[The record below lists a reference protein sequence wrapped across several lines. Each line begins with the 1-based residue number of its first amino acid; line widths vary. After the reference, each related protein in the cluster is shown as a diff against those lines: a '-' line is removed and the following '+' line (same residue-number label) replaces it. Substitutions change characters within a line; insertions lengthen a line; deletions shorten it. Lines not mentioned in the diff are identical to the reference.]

1 MSSATVEE
9 VLACLADVLELR
21 PSDLDPDAPLTA
33 LGLESFTAVRLR
45 RRLLEESG
53 LELPLTAFLGSATAR
68 TVAAGIVPDEPAQGG
83 QSFPLTPIQTAY
95 LVGRDPAFPL
105 GGVATYYYF
114 EYDRVPQEPQE
125 TDLDRLQ
132 SAWNRLVR
140 RHPMLRM
147 VVGADARQTVLD
159 QVPDYAFARTDLRG
173 ESPERVERALEALR
187 AECSHQVLPADR
199 WPLFDLRAALLP
211 DGRTRLF
218 VGVDVLALD
227 LMSWMRL
234 MREWGRYTADPG
246 LELPA
251 PPLGFADLVRRR
263 LEDPAEQRRRE
274 LDSAYWARRAPGLP
288 DGPALPWTRGP
299 AGFSGHRLVR
309 HAADLPAEEWAQ
321 LRKQGAAH
329 GLSPTGLL
337 LAAFGLVLQ
346 RWGAR
351 ESFCLN
357 TTLFDRDDLA
367 RGDDT
372 PGLDGIVG
380 DFTSTVLVEIPVA
393 DPGRWYGFAGYAAA
407 VNRRFWADLDHRAV
421 SGMEALSAA
430 IESGERPRV
439 TDAATGLPI
448 PTHTVVFTSG
458 VGLAGTGEPPAAWL
472 GTEVFGVSQTPQV
485 MLDHI
490 VWDEDGRLRIAW
502 DAVDGALPAGFVDG
516 MLAAHVRLL
525 RRLAGEPELWTDPAL
540 GWDPSFLA
548 DEDVAGGAF
557 GGAGP
562 LLDDPLRAAAGRV
575 PAAPALL
582 TLTREVTA
590 GDLAE
595 RARRTGR
602 ALAALGI
609 GPGDLV
615 AVVADKGLAQVTA
628 LLGVLAC
635 GAGYV
640 PVEPSWPAG
649 RVASLSEQA
658 SIRTALLAPEADGT
672 AWPEHVRVHRLD
684 ADGVLRPPASGEP
697 RRPALASEEPRR
709 PAPDDLAY
717 AIFTSGSTGRPKGV
731 AIEHRAARTTLDD
744 LDARFPLG
752 PDDRV
757 LALSAYSFDLSV
769 YDIFSVLGS
778 GGAVVLPEAH
788 RQRDPGHWLE
798 LMARHRVTVWNT
810 APALLEMLVEYAE
823 LEPEVVREALSTL
836 RLVFLSADWIP
847 VTLPDRLRA
856 LAPDAEVVSL
866 GGATEAS
873 IWSICHPIGAVDP
886 SWPSIPY
893 GRALGGQSF
902 HILDQHGR
910 PCPVG
915 EPGELHIGGD
925 GLARG
930 YVGDPGQTAERFIT
944 HPILR
949 RRLYRTGDLGRWRYD
964 GTIEF
969 LGRLDRQVK
978 IRGHRIELGE
988 IEATLD
994 RHPAV
999 RQAVARA
1006 VPGPDERPRLVCHVV
1021 PADPAAPPSDDEL
1034 AEALRASLPGF
1045 MVPNRF
1051 LITDALPITD
1061 NGKVDYKALANP
1073 YRSSGSPDKDEA
1085 VMPGDGPQT
1094 QASPGAAPPAQ
1105 APPATVAH
1113 AQESPA
1119 TVAHAQE
1126 PPANVTH
1133 AQAPHATVP
1142 PAQAISAI
1150 LARGLRL
1157 TLTVSPDG
1165 VMELVVEGGADGP
1178 PPTRDLATP
1187 PQPATPQPTSPQAAT
1202 PSAGPQPASHREPPP
1217 AAPATSQAGPDP
1229 QVERAVARVFSELL
1243 KTPVD
1248 VSTPFFRLGASS
1260 LTMVLAH
1267 RALRAELDEGLTVVD
1282 MFARPTVRELATHIT
1297 ARRQASGNATPPQR
1311 EGSPPAPDPASAP
1324 PAQPTR
1330 PASAQPARPTQQA
1343 ADQRASD
1350 QPASTQAAAR
1360 RAARARAA
1368 ELAG

>member
-21 PSDLDPDAPLTA
+21 PSDLDPDVPLTA

-68 TVAAGIVPDEPAQGG
+68 TVAAGIVPDEPAEGG
-83 QSFPLTPIQTAY
+83 ESFPLTPIQTAY

-105 GGVATYYYF
+105 GGVATFYYF
-114 EYDRVPQEPQE
+114 EYDRVPQSPQE
-125 TDLDRLQ
+125 EDLDRLQ

-159 QVPDYAFARTDLRG
+159 QVPDYAITRTDLRA
-173 ESPERVERALEALR
+173 ESPERVEQALEALR
-187 AECSHQVLPADR
+187 AQCSHQVLPADR

-246 LELPA
+246 LELPP

-263 LEDPAEQRRRE
+263 LEDPAELRRRE
-274 LDSAYWARRAPGLP
+274 MDSAYWARRAPVLP

-309 HAADLPAEEWAQ
+309 HAAELPAEEWAQ

-351 ESFCLN
+351 DPFCLN

-367 RGDDT
+367 LGDDT
-372 PGLDGIVG
+372 PGLDSIVG

-407 VNRRFWADLDHRAV
+407 VNRQFWADLDHRAV
-421 SGMEALSAA
+421 SGMEALRAA

-439 TDAATGLPI
+439 TDEATGLPV

-458 VGLAGTGEPPAAWL
+458 VGLAGPGEPPAAWL

-525 RRLAGEPELWTDPAL
+525 RRLATEPELWTDPAL
-540 GWDPSFLA
+540 GWDPSFLP
-548 DEDVAGGAF
+548 DEEVAGGAF

-562 LLDDPLRAAAGRV
+562 LLDDPLRAAAGRA
-575 PAAPALL
+575 PSAPALL
-582 TLTREVTA
+582 DLTREVTA
-590 GDLAE
+590 QDLAG
-595 RARRTGR
+595 RALQTGR

-615 AVVADKGLAQVTA
+615 AVVADKGIAQVTA
-628 LLGVLAC
+628 LLGVLAG

-658 SIRTALLAPEADGT
+658 SIRTALLAPEADDT
-672 AWPEHVRVHRLD
+672 AWPEHVSVHRLD
-684 ADGVLRPPASGEP
+684 ADGVLRLPGPDEA
-697 RRPALASEEPRR
+697 EPRR

-744 LDARFPLG
+744 LDERFPLG

-823 LEPEVVREALSTL
+823 LEPETVREALSTL

-847 VTLPDRLRA
+847 VTLPGRLRA
-856 LAPDAEVVSL
+856 LAPGAEVVSL

-873 IWSICHPIGAVDP
+873 IWSICHPIREVDP

-893 GRALGGQSF
+893 GRALHGQSF
-902 HILDQHGR
+902 HILDEHGR

-994 RHPAV
+994 RLPAV

-1006 VPGPDERPRLVCHVV
+1006 VPGPDDRPRLVCHVV

-1034 AEALRASLPGF
+1034 VEALRASLPGF

-1051 LITDALPITD
+1051 LITDTLPITD
-1061 NGKVDYKALANP
+1061 NGKIDYKALANP
-1073 YRSSGSPDKDEA
+1073 YRSSGSPAEA
-1085 VMPGDGPQT
+1085 EGEGEAEDVVPGDELR
-1094 QASPGAAPPAQ
+1094 AQ
-1105 APPATVAH
+1105 APPTTAPQAT
-1113 AQESPA
+1113 
-1119 TVAHAQE
+1119 
-1126 PPANVTH
+1126 
-1133 AQAPHATVP
+1133 
-1142 PAQAISAI
+1142 AISTTVT
-1150 LARGLRL
+1150 RGLRL
-1157 TLTVSPDG
+1157 SLTVSPDG
-1165 VMELVVEGGADGP
+1165 VMELVVEGAADGP
-1178 PPTRDLATP
+1178 PARDPATPPARDLATP
-1187 PQPATPQPTSPQAAT
+1187 PPPATPG
-1202 PSAGPQPASHREPPP
+1202 AGPQPASRQEPPP
-1217 AAPATSQAGPDP
+1217 AAPATLQAGPDP

-1243 KTPVD
+1243 KTPVE

-1267 RALRAELDEGLTVVD
+1267 RTLRAELDEGLTVVD
-1282 MFARPTVRELATHIT
+1282 MFARPTVRELATFIT
-1297 ARRQASGNATPPQR
+1297 ARRQASGAAAPAPRENPPPVHAAPALR
-1311 EGSPPAPDPASAP
+1311 EGPPPVDT
-1324 PAQPTR
+1324 AQPPR
-1330 PASAQPARPTQQA
+1330 ESPSLAS
-1343 ADQRASD
+1343 SD
-1350 QPASTQAAAR
+1350 QAAAR

>member
-1 MSSATVEE
+1 MGSATVEE

-21 PSDLDPDAPLTA
+21 PSDLDPDAPLTT

-53 LELPLTAFLGSATAR
+53 LGFPLTAFLGSATAR
-68 TVAAGIVPDEPAQGG
+68 TVAAGIVPDEPAGDG
-83 QSFPLTPIQTAY
+83 ESFPLTPIQTAY

-105 GGVATYYYF
+105 GGVATFYYF
-114 EYDRVPQEPQE
+114 EYDRVPQGSQE
-125 TDLDRLQ
+125 ADLDRLET
-132 SAWNRLVR
+132 AWNRLVR

-159 QVPDYAFARTDLRG
+159 QVPGYAITRTDLRG
-173 ESPERVERALEALR
+173 ESPERAGQALESLR
-187 AECSHQVLPADR
+187 AECSHQVLPTDR

-263 LEDPAEQRRRE
+263 LEDPAELRRRE
-274 LDSAYWARRAPGLP
+274 QASAYWARRAPGLP
-288 DGPALPWTRGP
+288 DGPGLPWTRGP
-299 AGFSGHRLVR
+299 AEFSGHRLVR
-309 HAADLPAEEWAQ
+309 HAAELPAEEWAQ

-351 ESFCLN
+351 DPFCLN

-367 RGDDT
+367 LGDDT
-372 PGLDGIVG
+372 PGLDSIVG
-380 DFTSTVLVEIPVA
+380 DFTSTVLVEVPVA

-407 VNRRFWADLDHRAV
+407 VNRQFWTDLDHRAV
-421 SGMEALSAA
+421 SGMEALRAA

-439 TDAATGLPI
+439 TDPATGLPL

-458 VGLAGTGEPPAAWL
+458 VGLAGPGEPPAAWL

-525 RRLAGEPELWTDPAL
+525 RRLATEPELWTDPAL

-562 LLDDPLRAAAGRV
+562 LLDEPLRAAARRA
-575 PAAPALL
+575 PSAPALL
-582 TLTREVTA
+582 DLTREVTA
-590 GDLAE
+590 RDLAG
-595 RARRTGR
+595 RALRTGR
-602 ALAALGI
+602 ALAALGV

-615 AVVADKGLAQVTA
+615 AVVADKGIAQVTA
-628 LLGVLAC
+628 LLGVLAS

-658 SIRTALLAPEADGT
+658 SIRTALLAPEADDT
-672 AWPEHVRVHRLD
+672 AWPEHVGAHRLD
-684 ADGVLRPPASGEP
+684 ADGVLRRADS
-697 RRPALASEEPRR
+697 AQPRR

-731 AIEHRAARTTLDD
+731 AVEHRAARTTLDD
-744 LDARFPLG
+744 LDDRFPLG

-778 GGAVVLPEAH
+778 GGAVVVPEAH

-823 LEPEVVREALSTL
+823 LEPEAVREALSTL

-856 LAPDAEVVSL
+856 LAPGAEVVSL

-873 IWSICHPIGAVDP
+873 IWSICHPIGQVDP

-902 HILDQHGR
+902 HILDEHGR

-1006 VPGPDERPRLVCHVV
+1006 VPGPDERPRLVCYVV

-1051 LITDALPITD
+1051 LLMDSLPITG
-1061 NGKVDYKALANP
+1061 NGKIDYKALASP
-1073 YRSSGSPDKDEA
+1073 YRPSGSPAEDEA
-1085 VMPGDGPQT
+1085 PAPE
-1094 QASPGAAPPAQ
+1094 AALHEQ
-1105 APPATVAH
+1105 APPT
-1113 AQESPA
+1113 
-1119 TVAHAQE
+1119 T
-1126 PPANVTH
+1126 
-1133 AQAPHATVP
+1133 APEAK
-1142 PAQAISAI
+1142 AISTTVT
-1150 LARGLRL
+1150 RGLRL
-1157 TLTVSPDG
+1157 SLTVSPDG
-1165 VMELVVEGGADGP
+1165 VMELVVEGGTDGP
-1178 PPTRDLATP
+1178 LTHEIATTLAPATP
-1187 PQPATPQPTSPQAAT
+1187 LPSAATLPSVTPGADPQPAPHA
-1202 PSAGPQPASHREPPP
+1202 EPPSPAP
-1217 AAPATSQAGPDP
+1217 AASQAGPDP

-1267 RALRAELDEGLTVVD
+1267 RALRAELDEELTVVD
-1282 MFARPTVRELATHIT
+1282 MFARPTVRELATFIT
-1297 ARRQASGNATPPQR
+1297 TRKEASRDATPPPRQ
-1311 EGSPPAPDPASAP
+1311 SPPPASGP
-1324 PAQPTR
+1324 
-1330 PASAQPARPTQQA
+1330 
-1343 ADQRASD
+1343 ASD
-1350 QPASTQAAAR
+1350 QPASDQPASDQPASDQPAPDHAAAR

>member
-1 MSSATVEE
+1 MGSATVEE

-21 PSDLDPDAPLTA
+21 PSDLDPDVPLTA

-53 LELPLTAFLGSATAR
+53 LDLPLTAFLGNATAR
-68 TVAAGIVPDEPAQGG
+68 TVATGTVADNAADAGE
-83 QSFPLTPIQTAY
+83 SFPLTPIQAAY

-114 EYDRVPQEPQE
+114 EYDRRPQDAPEA
-125 TDLDRLQ
+125 DLDRLET
-132 SAWNRLVR
+132 AWNRLVR

-147 VVGADARQTVLD
+147 VVDSDARQRVLD
-159 QVPDYAFARTDLRG
+159 QVPDYTIARTDLRG
-173 ESPERVERALEALR
+173 ENPERVEQTLDALR
-187 AECSHQVLPADR
+187 ARCSHQVLPADR
-199 WPLFDLRAALLP
+199 WPLFDLCAALLP

-218 VGVDVLALD
+218 IGVDVLALD

-234 MREWGRYTADPG
+234 MREWGRFVADPG

-263 LEDPAEQRRRE
+263 LDDPAERRRRE
-274 LDSAYWARRAPGLP
+274 MDAAYWARRAPGLP

-299 AGFSGHRLVR
+299 ADFNAHRITR
-309 HAADLPAEEWAQ
+309 HAAELSAEDWAQ

-351 ESFCLN
+351 EPFCLN

-367 RGDDT
+367 LGDDT
-372 PGLDGIVG
+372 PGLDSIVG
-380 DFTSTVLVEIPVA
+380 DFTSTVLVEIPTA
-393 DPGRWYGFAGYAAA
+393 DPGRWYGFAGYAAT
-407 VNRRFWADLDHRAV
+407 VNRQFWTDLEHRAV
-421 SGMEALSAA
+421 SGMEALRTA
-430 IESGERPRV
+430 IEAGERPRV
-439 TDAATGLPI
+439 TDPATGLPV

-458 VGLAGTGEPPAAWL
+458 VGLAGQGEAPAAWL

-525 RRLAGEPELWTDPAL
+525 RRLATEPELWTNPAL
-540 GWDPSFLA
+540 GWDPSFLG
-548 DEDVAGGAF
+548 DEDVPGGVF
-557 GGAGP
+557 DGAGP
-562 LLDDPLRAAAGRV
+562 LLDDPLRAAAERDRS
-575 PAAPALL
+575 APALL
-582 TLTREVTA
+582 DLAREVTA
-590 GDLAE
+590 EELAGQ
-595 RARRTGR
+595 AARTGR
-602 ALAALGI
+602 ALAALGV
-609 GPGDLV
+609 GSGDLV
-615 AVVADKGLAQVTA
+615 AVAADKGIRQVTA
-628 LLGVLAC
+628 LLGVLAS

-640 PVEPSWPAG
+640 PVEPSWPAS
-649 RVASLSEQA
+649 RVAALCEQA
-658 SIRTALLAPEADGT
+658 SIGLALLAPESDAT
-672 AWPEHVRVHRLD
+672 VWPDQVTVHRLD
-684 ADGVLRPPASGEP
+684 DDGVLHVPDEAEP
-697 RRPALASEEPRR
+697 RRPE
-709 PAPDDLAY
+709 PDDLAY
-717 AIFTSGSTGRPKGV
+717 VIFTSGSTGRPKGV

-744 LDARFPLG
+744 LAERFPLRA
-752 PDDRV
+752 DDRV
-757 LALSAYSFDLSV
+757 LALSAFSFDLSV
-769 YDIFSVLGS
+769 YDIFSILGS
-778 GGAVVLPEAH
+778 GGAVVLPEAR

-798 LMARHRVTVWNT
+798 LMARRRVTVWNT

-823 LEPEVVREALSTL
+823 LEPEAVREAMSTL

-847 VTLPDRLRA
+847 VTLPGRLRA
-856 LAPDAEVVSL
+856 LAPHAEVVSL

-873 IWSICHPIGAVDP
+873 IWSICYPIGEVDP

-893 GRALGGQSF
+893 GRALRGQSF
-902 HILDQHGR
+902 HILDEHGR

-994 RHPAV
+994 RLPAV

-1006 VPGPDERPRLVCHVV
+1006 VPGPDDRPRLVCYVV

-1034 AEALRASLPGF
+1034 IETLRANLPGF

-1051 LITDALPITD
+1051 LTMDALPITD
-1061 NGKVDYKALANP
+1061 NGKIDYKALINP
-1073 YRSSGSPDKDEA
+1073 YQRSEAPARDAAPSAAGSPEA
-1085 VMPGDGPQT
+1085 QPAPWPATEENAQRAAVT
-1094 QASPGAAPPAQ
+1094 SPRAQ
-1105 APPATVAH
+1105 ALTATV
-1113 AQESPA
+1113 
-1119 TVAHAQE
+1119 T
-1126 PPANVTH
+1126 
-1133 AQAPHATVP
+1133 
-1142 PAQAISAI
+1142 
-1150 LARGLRL
+1150 RGLRL
-1157 TLTVSPDG
+1157 SLTVSPDG
-1165 VMELVVEGGADGP
+1165 VMELVVEGGAGGNGH
-1178 PPTRDLATP
+1178 PTPDAAGSPRPATFTASP
-1187 PQPATPQPTSPQAAT
+1187 QLTTSTAEPSALRQPATSTAE
-1202 PSAGPQPASHREPPP
+1202 PSALPPPATSTAAPHQEPPP
-1217 AAPATSQAGPDP
+1217 SPASSTSAGGPDP

-1248 VSTPFFRLGASS
+1248 VTTPFFRLGASS
-1260 LTMVLAH
+1260 LTVVLAH

-1282 MFARPTVRELATHIT
+1282 MFARPTVRELATFIT
-1297 ARRQASGNATPPQR
+1297 ARREASSTTIASPQD
-1311 EGSPPAPDPASAP
+1311 SPPPAAEPESASA
-1324 PAQPTR
+1324 R
-1330 PASAQPARPTQQA
+1330 
-1343 ADQRASD
+1343 
-1350 QPASTQAAAR
+1350 AAAR

>member
-21 PSDLDPDAPLTA
+21 LSDLDPDAPLTA

-53 LELPLTAFLGSATAR
+53 LELPLTAFLGAATAR
-68 TVAAGIVPDEPAQGG
+68 TVATGIVPDEPAEDGE
-83 QSFPLTPIQTAY
+83 SFPLTPIQTAY

-105 GGVATYYYF
+105 GGVATFYYF
-114 EYDRVPQEPQE
+114 EYDRGQRGSQEA
-125 TDLDRLQ
+125 DLDCLET
-132 SAWNRLVR
+132 AWNRLVR

-147 VVGADARQTVLD
+147 VVGADARQMVLD
-159 QVPDYAFARTDLRG
+159 QVPEYTIARTDLRG
-173 ESPERVERALEALR
+173 ESPERAEQALEALR
-187 AECSHQVLPADR
+187 AECSHQVLPTDR

-211 DGRTRLF
+211 DGRSRLF

-234 MREWGRYTADPG
+234 MREWGLYTADPG
-246 LELPA
+246 LELPP

-263 LEDPAEQRRRE
+263 LADPAELRRRE

-299 AGFSGHRLVR
+299 AEFSGHRLVR
-309 HAADLPAEEWAQ
+309 HAAELPAEEWAQ

-351 ESFCLN
+351 DPFCLN

-367 RGDDT
+367 LGDDT
-372 PGLDGIVG
+372 PGLDSIVG

-407 VNRRFWADLDHRAV
+407 VNRQFWTDLDHRAV
-421 SGMEALSAA
+421 SGMEALRTA

-439 TDAATGLPI
+439 TDPATGLPL

-458 VGLAGTGEPPAAWL
+458 IGLAGSGEPPAAWL
-472 GTEVFGVSQTPQV
+472 GAEVFGVSQTPQV

-525 RRLAGEPELWTDPAL
+525 RRLATEPELWTDPAL

-562 LLDDPLRAAAGRV
+562 LLDDPLRAAAG
-575 PAAPALL
+575 PALSAPALL
-582 TLTREVTA
+582 DLTREVTA

-595 RARRTGR
+595 RALRTGR

-615 AVVADKGLAQVTA
+615 AVVADKGIAQVTA
-628 LLGVLAC
+628 LLGVLAS

-658 SIRTALLAPEADGT
+658 SIRTALLAPEADDT
-672 AWPEHVRVHRLD
+672 AWPDHVGVHRLD
-684 ADGVLRPPASGEP
+684 ADGVLQRSD
-697 RRPALASEEPRR
+697 SEEPRR
-709 PAPDDLAY
+709 PAPDDVAY

-778 GGAVVLPEAH
+778 GGAVVVPEAH

-823 LEPEVVREALSTL
+823 LEPEAVRDALATL

-873 IWSICHPIGAVDP
+873 IWSICHPIGQVDP

-893 GRALGGQSF
+893 GRALRGQSF
-902 HILDQHGR
+902 HVLDEHGR

-915 EPGELHIGGD
+915 ESGELHIGGD

-930 YVGDPGQTAERFIT
+930 YVGDPAQTAERFIA

-994 RHPAV
+994 RLPAV

-1006 VPGPDERPRLVCHVV
+1006 VPGPDDRPRLVCYVV

-1034 AEALRASLPGF
+1034 VETLRASLPGF

-1051 LITDALPITD
+1051 LVMDGLPITG
-1061 NGKVDYKALANP
+1061 NGKIDYKALANP
-1073 YRSSGSPDKDEA
+1073 YRASGSPVEDEA
-1085 VMPGDGPQT
+1085 PVPDDGLRV
-1094 QASPGAAPPAQ
+1094 Q
-1105 APPATVAH
+1105 APAATASH
-1113 AQESPA
+1113 AK
-1119 TVAHAQE
+1119 
-1126 PPANVTH
+1126 
-1133 AQAPHATVP
+1133 
-1142 PAQAISAI
+1142 AISATI
-1150 LARGLRL
+1150 IRGLRL
-1157 TLTVSPDG
+1157 SLTVSPDG

-1178 PPTRDLATP
+1178 PTRDIATAPQPATTPPLATP
-1187 PQPATPQPTSPQAAT
+1187 PALAAL
-1202 PSAGPQPASHREPPP
+1202 SAVPQPASHQEAPPP
-1217 AAPATSQAGPDP
+1217 APATSLAGPDP

-1267 RALRAELDEGLTVVD
+1267 RTLRAELDEGLTVVD
-1282 MFARPTVRELATHIT
+1282 MFARPTVRELATFIT
-1297 ARRQASGNATPPQR
+1297 ARREAEAIPPARESPPPASG
-1311 EGSPPAPDPASAP
+1311 PAS
-1324 PAQPTR
+1324 
-1330 PASAQPARPTQQA
+1330 
-1343 ADQRASD
+1343 D
-1350 QPASTQAAAR
+1350 QAAAR
-1360 RAARARAA
+1360 RAARALAA

>member
-1 MSSATVEE
+1 MGSAAVEE

-21 PSDLDPDAPLTA
+21 PSDLDPDAPLTS

-53 LELPLTAFLGSATAR
+53 LDLPLTAFLGDATAR
-68 TVAAGIVPDEPAQGG
+68 TIAAGTVPEESAQVGEP
-83 QSFPLTPIQTAY
+83 FPLTPIQTAY

-105 GGVATYYYF
+105 GGVATFYYF
-114 EYDRVPQEPQE
+114 EYDRVPQEAPE
-125 TDLDRLQ
+125 ADLDRLE

-147 VVGADARQTVLD
+147 VVDVDARQRVLD
-159 QVPDYAFARTDLRG
+159 QVPDYAIARADLRA
-173 ESPERVERALEALR
+173 ETPERVEQALDALR
-187 AECSHQVLPADR
+187 HECSHQVLPSDR

-218 VGVDVLALD
+218 AGVDVLALD

-234 MREWGRYTADPG
+234 MREWGQIVADPA

-263 LEDPAEQRRRE
+263 LEDPAAQRRRE
-274 LDSAYWARRAPGLP
+274 LDAAYWARRAPALP

-299 AGFSGHRLVR
+299 ADFRGHRITR
-309 HAADLPAEEWAQ
+309 HAAELSAEDWAQ

-351 ESFCLN
+351 EPFCLN

-367 RGDDT
+367 LGDDT
-372 PGLDGIVG
+372 PGLDSVVG
-380 DFTSTVLVEIPVA
+380 DFTSTVLVEIPTT

-407 VNRRFWADLDHRAV
+407 VNRQFWTDLDHRAV
-421 SGMEALSAA
+421 SGMEALRTA

-439 TDAATGLPI
+439 TDPATGLPV

-458 VGLAGTGEPPAAWL
+458 VGLAGPGEPPAAWL

-516 MLAAHVRLL
+516 MLASHVGLL
-525 RRLAGEPELWTDPAL
+525 RRLATEPELWTDPAL

-548 DEDVAGGAF
+548 DQDVPGGVF
-557 GGAGP
+557 DGAGP
-562 LLDDPLRAAAGRV
+562 LLDDPLRAAAERR
-575 PAAPALL
+575 PSAPALL
-582 TLTREVTA
+582 DLTREVSA
-590 GDLAE
+590 RELAE
-595 RARRTGR
+595 RAARTGR
-602 ALAALGI
+602 ALAALGA

-615 AVVADKGLAQVTA
+615 AVAVDKGVAQVTA
-628 LLGVLAC
+628 LLGVLAS

-640 PVEPSWPAG
+640 PVEPSWPAS
-649 RVASLSEQA
+649 RVAALSEQA
-658 SIRTALLAPEADGT
+658 SIRMALLAAEADDA
-672 AWPEHVRVHRLD
+672 AWPEQVTVHRLD
-684 ADGVLRPPASGEP
+684 DDGVLQHPDEAES
-697 RRPALASEEPRR
+697 RR

-717 AIFTSGSTGRPKGV
+717 VIFTSGSTGRPKGV

-744 LDARFPLG
+744 LAERFPLG
-752 PDDRV
+752 PGDRV
-757 LALSAYSFDLSV
+757 LALSAFSFDLSV

-778 GGAVVLPEAH
+778 GGAVVLPDAG

-823 LEPEVVREALSTL
+823 LEPEAVRGALSTL

-856 LAPDAEVVSL
+856 LAPHAEVVSL

-873 IWSICHPIGAVDP
+873 IWSICHPIGEVDP

-893 GRALGGQSF
+893 GRALRGQSF
-902 HILDQHGR
+902 HILDEHGR

-994 RHPAV
+994 RLPSV

-1006 VPGPDERPRLVCHVV
+1006 VPGPDDRPRLVCYVV

-1034 AEALRASLPGF
+1034 IETLRANLPGF

-1051 LITDALPITD
+1051 LTMDALPITD
-1061 NGKVDYKALANP
+1061 NGKIDYKALANP
-1073 YRSSGSPDKDEA
+1073 YQRSDAPDEA
-1085 VMPGDGPQT
+1085 S
-1094 QASPGAAPPAQ
+1094 QADRHSETLPSETLPSKTFSARTAAAEEDAPRAGAIT
-1105 APPATVAH
+1105 ATV
-1113 AQESPA
+1113 
-1119 TVAHAQE
+1119 T
-1126 PPANVTH
+1126 
-1133 AQAPHATVP
+1133 
-1142 PAQAISAI
+1142 
-1150 LARGLRL
+1150 RGLRL
-1157 TLTVSPDG
+1157 SLTVSPDG
-1165 VMELVVEGGADGP
+1165 VMELVVEGSAEGDGLP
-1178 PPTRDLATP
+1178 RLVASSQPGTTALPHPAGTAAGPHSATSAAGPSALPQSAVPAGPLSVTAATRVP
-1187 PQPATPQPTSPQAAT
+1187 PATAAASPHQ
-1202 PSAGPQPASHREPPP
+1202 EPPP
-1217 AAPATSQAGPDP
+1217 LAAPAAGADP
-1229 QVERAVARVFSELL
+1229 QVERVVARVFSELL

-1248 VSTPFFRLGASS
+1248 VTTPFFRLGASS

-1267 RALRAELDEGLTVVD
+1267 RTLRAELDEGLTVVD
-1282 MFARPTVRELATHIT
+1282 MFARPTVRELATFIT
-1297 ARRQASGNATPPQR
+1297 ARREASGAR
-1311 EGSPPAPDPASAP
+1311 PAPPLDGAAEPEPASG
-1324 PAQPTR
+1324 R
-1330 PASAQPARPTQQA
+1330 
-1343 ADQRASD
+1343 
-1350 QPASTQAAAR
+1350 AAAR